1 MENAAALPSAGNGGE
16 VTVRER
22 VTGPAFDP
30 EFGGLVLPI
39 NRVDVEMPWGWLRR
53 GWQDMVRAPQVSL
66 AFGLVIAAF
75 SAVVIAGLWQ
85 LDWLAYSF
93 PLASGFMFAA
103 PFLGI
108 AFYEISRRLEMGAPI
123 RFHDIAVAWRKR
135 PGSIF
140 SLGLILMLFQV
151 AWMRIALLLYALFF
165 GPTPVDWPNFIVSI
179 LTTIDGMVFLI
190 VGTAIGGV
198 LAAIAFALSVV
209 SFPLLLDRDVG
220 TVQAIAT
227 SVAATAANWRVLA
240 GWGALIVLFTGAG
253 LITGCLGL
261 IVTMPLI
268 GHASWHAYRDL
279 VGEEP

>member
-1 MENAAALPSAGNGGE
+1 VRTKLAGPTLDAE
-16 VTVRER
+16 Y
-22 VTGPAFDP
+22 A
-30 EFGGLVLPI
+30 GLVLPI

-53 GWQDMVRAPQVSL
+53 GWQDMARVPQVSL
-66 AFGLVIAAF
+66 AFGLVIAAV
-75 SAVVIAGLWQ
+75 SAVLVAGLWQ
-85 LDWLAYSF
+85 QDWLAYSF
-93 PLASGFMFAA
+93 PLAAGFFFVA

-108 AFYEISRRLEMGAPI
+108 AFYEISRRLEMGAPTRI
-123 RFHDIAVAWRKR
+123 HDIAVAWRKR
-135 PGSIF
+135 PGRIF
-140 SLGLILMLFQV
+140 TLGLIMMLFQLV
-151 AWMRIALLLYALFF
+151 WMRIAQLLYAVFF
-165 GPTPVDWPNFIVSI
+165 GLAPVDWSNFVINI
-179 LTTIDGMVFLI
+179 LTTTDGLIFLI
-190 VGTAIGGV
+190 VGTAVGGV
-198 LAAIAFALSVV
+198 LAAVAFALSVV

-253 LITGCLGL
+253 LVTGCFGL